1 VSLEMMHPTS
11 GLIVGV
17 MRWSPR
23 LLAVG
28 VAIVAVLA
36 VAIAFQ
42 PDQAEDA
49 SADPSPMTLYR
60 SAPELIPAGEYVVD
74 KLFDGRITFDLPEN
88 WTGLEHMRGQALIV
102 KTEDAQPFGEVGPTV
117 LLGIYA
123 VDRVYEDPCRD
134 RDPQAGAPPTLAGVL
149 AGLTHAV
156 GFEAGPIED
165 TTLGGLPAKVFDL
178 RTSIDG
184 EDCRTLPYSQWSFR
198 DQNGV
203 GRGNGTSSGGHQ
215 RLWLLDFDGTVILI
229 DADSGDDSNSGDVE
243 ELYEIVES
251 IRFE

>member
-1 VSLEMMHPTS
+1 
-11 GLIVGV
+11 
-17 MRWSPR
+17 MRLSPR
-23 LLAVG
+23 AVAAG

-36 VAIAFQ
+36 VASAIQ
-42 PDQAEDA
+42 PNQADDG
-49 SADPSPMTLYR
+49 SADPSPMTLFR
-60 SAPELIPAGEYVVD
+60 STPDLLPAGDYVVD
-74 KLFDGRITFDLPEN
+74 RLFNGRITFDLPEN
-88 WTGLEHMRGQALIV
+88 WTGLEHNRGQALIV
-102 KTEDAQPFGEVGPTV
+102 KTADAQPFEIVGPTV
-117 LLGIYA
+117 MLGIYA

-134 RDPQAGAPPTLAGVL
+134 RDPATGAPPTLVGVL

-184 EDCRTLPYSQWSFR
+184 ENCRAFPFSQWSFR

-215 RLWLLDFDGTVILI
+215 RLWLIDFDGTVILI
-229 DADSGDDSNSGDVE
+229 DADSGDDSNSGFVK
-243 ELYEIVES
+243 ELYRIVES
-251 IRFE
+251 VRFE